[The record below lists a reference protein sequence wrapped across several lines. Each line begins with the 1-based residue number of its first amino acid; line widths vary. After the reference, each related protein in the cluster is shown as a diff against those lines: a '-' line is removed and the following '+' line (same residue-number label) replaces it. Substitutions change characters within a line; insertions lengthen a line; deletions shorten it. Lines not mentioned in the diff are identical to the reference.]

1 MTKRIVIITGASSGI
16 GKAAA
21 KRFASSGDHVV
32 IACRNLDSGRRALAE
47 VEAAADAGGSA
58 EVMALDVSSSRSVDR
73 FADELAARHP
83 RVNVLIHNAGYFNH
97 GIRTYQYSADGA
109 ELTFAT
115 NVFGPRW
122 LTERLLEL
130 LSRAEDARVLSAG
143 STALLNFFDPRR
155 AIEFDNLWGEY
166 ATDRPYTVYRMYGD
180 SKMGLLLLTRAM
192 AGALS
197 DQGVAI
203 NCVMIP
209 LVRVERGTFKKMSGW
224 FRIIGPLYQYWNPFA
239 RPPARL
245 AETYWRI
252 CTDDAFRGVTGALID
267 HHLRVL
273 PAAAADQP
281 LNPFRIM
288 RELVVQTTVAPAYA
302 GDPANM
308 ERILA
313 VSDRA
318 HRKGDAPAAG
328 G

>member
-21 KRFASSGDHVV
+21 KRFATNGDHVV
-32 IACRNLDSGRRALAE
+32 MACRNRDSGRRALTE
-47 VEAAADAGGSA
+47 VEAAADGSGTA

-73 FADELAARHP
+73 FADELAAQHP
-83 RVNVLIHNAGYFNH
+83 RVDVLIHNAGYFHH
-97 GIRTYQYSADGA
+97 GIRTYQYSVDGA

-155 AIEFDNLWGEY
+155 SIEIDNLWGEH
-166 ATDRPYTVYRMYGD
+166 ATDRPYSVYRMYGD

-209 LVRVERGTFKKMSGW
+209 LVRVERGTLQKMSGW
-224 FRIIGPLYQYWNPFA
+224 FRIIGPLYQYLNPFA

-252 CTDDAFRGVTGALID
+252 CSDDAFRGVTGALID

-273 PAAAADQP
+273 PVAEADQP
-281 LNPFRIM
+281 LNPFRIV

-318 HRKGDAPAAG
+318 HRQGDAPASG